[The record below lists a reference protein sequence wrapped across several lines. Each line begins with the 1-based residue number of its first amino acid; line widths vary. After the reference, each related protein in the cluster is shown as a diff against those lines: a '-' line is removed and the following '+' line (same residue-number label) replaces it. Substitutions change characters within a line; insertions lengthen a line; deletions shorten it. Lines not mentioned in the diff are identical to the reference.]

1 MTHTNSPMIGEIIR
15 LTPNGAVIR
24 PEGLD
29 TSRGNF
35 AHNSCFMQ
43 GKAEVGAVVEFTPY
57 RTPNRRN
64 LAFDVR
70 VLTVEQVEARR
81 CLG

>member
-1 MTHTNSPMIGEIIR
+1 MTDTTSPMIGEIIR

-24 PEGLD
+24 PEGLG
-29 TSRGNF
+29 TNRGNF
-35 AHNSCFMQ
+35 AHNSCFLH
-43 GKAEVGAVVEFTPY
+43 GEAEVGAVVEFTPY
-57 RTPNRRN
+57 RTPNRRR
-64 LAFDVR
+64 LAFNVR